1 MASIYSAVKCP
12 QCERSAVQDSYYKTD
27 ELYIWCR
34 RCGYNYTRKI
44 VRATKE
50 HVEFEEDKREGHGVC
65 FLVKKDQTAQM
76 NLFNSVLN
84 ETEIERHLVKLS
96 GEDVDQTKS
105 YLITYKFGA
114 FNIVFGEP
122 PENFHL
128 SFDVYKEKMRE
139 KYGDE
144 EFFDVLVPIED

>member
-12 QCERSAVQDSYYKTD
+12 HCERSAIQDSYYKTD
-27 ELYIWCR
+27 ELYICCR

-44 VRATKE
+44 VRATAE
-50 HVEFEEDKREGHGVC
+50 HTEFEEDKRFGHGVC
-65 FLVKKDQTAQM
+65 FLVKKDNTAQM
-76 NLFNSVLN
+76 NLFNSALSK
-84 ETEIERHLVKLS
+84 EEIESHLNILS
-96 GEDVDQTKS
+96 SEDVDQNRS
-105 YLITYKFGA
+105 YFVIYKEG
-114 FNIVFGEP
+114 VFTTVSGNP